1 MRKIAT
7 AATAAAIAGPTMFLG
22 AGVAS
27 ADAPT
32 CPAGWHIQ
40 TLKRGDDFA
49 DTNRNGLICELNIGL
64 NNGDQGGNSEFFIP
78 KGGNSNEPGFVVKDD
93 NAEPGKG

>member
-1 MRKIAT
+1 MRKLVN
-7 AATAAAIAGPTMFLG
+7 AAASAAIIGSTFALC
-22 AGVAS
+22 AGVAG
-27 ADAPT
+27 ADAPP

-49 DTNRNGLICELNIGL
+49 DKNGNGLICELNIGVK
-64 NNGDQGGNSEFFIP
+64 NGDQGGNSEFFIP

-93 NAEPGKG
+93 NIGTG